1 MSGKSISKA
10 TLVFFIAFTLL
21 IMTCSAPSAEDKRN
35 DLPNTYYSGI
45 FDVKVDLDITKLGYG
60 AINAAELHYGS
71 CQNMVMRVAI
81 GVNISNSEVIGQTF
95 HLADESSK
103 KNHCSELFDG
113 DFSGELASD
122 GSFSSILFSMRSR
135 SGKSYRTK
143 LTGSISEGSKFKL
156 VDWYLESDKFQWV
169 KGASPELSA
178 ARAALNKTK
187 TETEAERLAREQAEA
202 ERLKL
207 AVAEALEKRTLELT
221 ETEADRLTREQAEA
235 ERLKLA
241 VAEALEK
248 RTLELAEKERA
259 FEGQLKA
266 LQEAQNR
273 LEELALIDRQSD
285 VAQNQ
290 GQTAAQEPFIDA
302 RDRVALII
310 GNSFYNS
317 LPKLQNPSNDAQSMR
332 RALIESNFDT
342 TVYENLDLKGMQD
355 ALRTFGNRLNKDTV
369 GLFYFAGHGMEFEGE
384 NYLVPVNENIVKP
397 YELATAAIS
406 MKLVTNTL
414 KYADNEM
421 SLVIVDACR
430 NSGLG
435 DSRGVGDG
443 FAVTR
448 AAEGMYIAFST
459 APGMAALDGEGNN
472 SPYTKYLSQAITE
485 SNGESLETL
494 FKKVRADVMRETEG
508 RQIPW
513 ENSSLLGEFRFK

>member
-21 IMTCSAPSAEDKRN
+21 IMTCSTPSAEDKRN

-45 FDVKVDLDITKLGYG
+45 FDVKVNLDINKLWQRTITQAQQYG
-60 AINAAELHYGS
+60 T
-71 CQNMVMRVAI
+71 CKNMVMRVAI

-122 GSFSSILFSMRSR
+122 GSFSSILFSMRSG
-135 SGKSYRTK
+135 SGRSYRTK

-178 ARAALNKTK
+178 ARAALNKTE
-187 TETEAERLAREQAEA
+187 TETEAERLA
-202 ERLKL
+202 
-207 AVAEALEKRTLELT
+207 
-221 ETEADRLTREQAEA
+221 REQAEA

-513 ENSSLLGEFRFK
+513 ENSSLLGEFRFR

>member
-10 TLVFFIAFTLL
+10 TLFFFIAFTLL

-45 FDVKVDLDITKLGYG
+45 FDVKVDLDVTKLWHG
-60 AINAAELHYGS
+60 AISAAELQYGS

-113 DFSGELASD
+113 DFSGELAPD
-122 GSFSSILFSMRSR
+122 GSFSSILFSMRRS

-156 VDWYLESDKFQWV
+156 VDWSLESDKFQWV
-169 KGASPELSA
+169 KGASPELIA
-178 ARAALNKTK
+178 ATAALNKTK
-187 TETEAERLAREQAEA
+187 TKTETVAERLAREQAEA
-202 ERLKL
+202 ERL
-207 AVAEALEKRTLELT
+207 T
-221 ETEADRLTREQAEA
+221 
-235 ERLKLA
+235 LA

>member
-45 FDVKVDLDITKLGYG
+45 FDVKVDLNTIALYSSG
-60 AINAAELHYGS
+60 AISAAELQYGS

-122 GSFSSILFSMRSR
+122 GSFSSILFSMRRS

-202 ERLKL
+202 ERL
-207 AVAEALEKRTLELT
+207 T
-221 ETEADRLTREQAEA
+221 
-235 ERLKLA
+235 LA

>member
-45 FDVKVDLDITKLGYG
+45 FDVKVDLNTIALYSSG
-60 AINAAELHYGS
+60 AISAAQLQYGS

-113 DFSGELASD
+113 DFSGELAPD
-122 GSFSSILFSMRSR
+122 GSFSSILFSMRRS

-187 TETEAERLAREQAEA
+187 TETEAERLA
-202 ERLKL
+202 
-207 AVAEALEKRTLELT
+207 
-221 ETEADRLTREQAEA
+221 REQAEA

>member
-10 TLVFFIAFTLL
+10 TLFFFIAFTLL

-45 FDVKVDLDITKLGYG
+45 FDVKVDLDVTKLWHG
-60 AINAAELHYGS
+60 AISAAELQYGS

-113 DFSGELASD
+113 DFSGELAPD
-122 GSFSSILFSMRSR
+122 GSFSSILFSMRRS

-156 VDWYLESDKFQWV
+156 VDWSLESDKFQWV
-169 KGASPELSA
+169 KGASPELIA
-178 ARAALNKTK
+178 ATAALNKTKTK

-202 ERLKL
+202 ERL
-207 AVAEALEKRTLELT
+207 T
-221 ETEADRLTREQAEA
+221 
-235 ERLKLA
+235 LA

>member
-21 IMTCSAPSAEDKRN
+21 IMTCSTPSAEDKRN

-45 FDVKVDLDITKLGYG
+45 FDVKVNLDINKLWQRTITDAQQY
-60 AINAAELHYGS
+60 AT
-71 CQNMVMRVAI
+71 CKNMVMRVAI

-122 GSFSSILFSMRSR
+122 GSFSSILFSMRSG
-135 SGKSYRTK
+135 SGRSYRTK

-178 ARAALNKTK
+178 ARAALNKRE
-187 TETEAERLAREQAEA
+187 TETEAERLA
-202 ERLKL
+202 
-207 AVAEALEKRTLELT
+207 
-221 ETEADRLTREQAEA
+221 REQAEA

-285 VAQNQ
+285 VAENQ

>member
-10 TLVFFIAFTLL
+10 TLFFFIAFTLL

-45 FDVKVDLDITKLGYG
+45 FDVKVDLDVTKLWHG
-60 AINAAELHYGS
+60 AISAAELQYGS

-113 DFSGELASD
+113 DFSGELAPD
-122 GSFSSILFSMRSR
+122 GSFSSILFSMRRS

-156 VDWYLESDKFQWV
+156 VDWHLESDKFQWV
-169 KGASPELSA
+169 KGASPELIA
-178 ARAALNKTK
+178 ATAALNKTK
-187 TETEAERLAREQAEA
+187 TKTETVAERLAREQAEA
-202 ERLKL
+202 ERL
-207 AVAEALEKRTLELT
+207 T
-221 ETEADRLTREQAEA
+221 
-235 ERLKLA
+235 LA

>member
-10 TLVFFIAFTLL
+10 TLFFFIAFTLL

-45 FDVKVDLDITKLGYG
+45 FDVKVDLDVTKLWHG
-60 AINAAELHYGS
+60 AISAAELQYGS

-122 GSFSSILFSMRSR
+122 GSFSSILFSMRSG
-135 SGKSYRTK
+135 SGRSYRTK

-169 KGASPELSA
+169 KGASPELIA
-178 ARAALNKTK
+178 ATAALNKTKTK
-187 TETEAERLAREQAEA
+187 TETEAERLA
-202 ERLKL
+202 
-207 AVAEALEKRTLELT
+207 
-221 ETEADRLTREQAEA
+221 REQAEA

>member
-1 MSGKSISKA
+1 
-10 TLVFFIAFTLL
+10 
-21 IMTCSAPSAEDKRN
+21 
-35 DLPNTYYSGI
+35 
-45 FDVKVDLDITKLGYG
+45 
-60 AINAAELHYGS
+60 
-71 CQNMVMRVAI
+71 MVMRVAI

-113 DFSGELASD
+113 DFSGELAPD
-122 GSFSSILFSMRSR
+122 GSFSSILFSMRRS

-156 VDWYLESDKFQWV
+156 VEWGLESDKFQWV
-169 KGASPELSA
+169 KGASPELIA
-178 ARAALNKTK
+178 ATAALNKTK
-187 TETEAERLAREQAEA
+187 TKTETVAERLAREQAEA
-202 ERLKL
+202 ERL
-207 AVAEALEKRTLELT
+207 T
-221 ETEADRLTREQAEA
+221 
-235 ERLKLA
+235 LA

-285 VAQNQ
+285 VAQNP

>member
-45 FDVKVDLDITKLGYG
+45 FDVKVDLNTIALYSSG
-60 AINAAELHYGS
+60 AISAAELQYGS

-113 DFSGELASD
+113 DFSGELAPD
-122 GSFSSILFSMRSR
+122 GSFSSILFSMRRS

-187 TETEAERLAREQAEA
+187 TETEAERLA
-202 ERLKL
+202 
-207 AVAEALEKRTLELT
+207 
-221 ETEADRLTREQAEA
+221 REQAEA

>member
-45 FDVKVDLDITKLGYG
+45 FDVKVDLDVPQLYRSGTIS
-60 AINAAELHYGS
+60 AAGLQYGS

-122 GSFSSILFSMRSR
+122 GSFSSILFSMRSG
-135 SGKSYRTK
+135 SGRSYRTK

-156 VDWYLESDKFQWV
+156 VDWSLESDKFQWV
-169 KGASPELSA
+169 KGASPELIA
-178 ARAALNKTK
+178 ATAALNKTKTK

-202 ERLKL
+202 ERL
-207 AVAEALEKRTLELT
+207 T
-221 ETEADRLTREQAEA
+221 
-235 ERLKLA
+235 LA